1 LRFEGADI
9 HQGEAARSEMAKTSV
24 AVPASVPDARGKGRR
39 LNPSR
44 REAAWGF
51 VFVGPWIIGFLL
63 FTIGPLIASLIFSL
77 TDFDLV
83 RPEAVRFV
91 GLDNYARLTSDPL
104 VLQGLVVTAKF
115 AILAIP
121 VTTIGSLGVA
131 ILVNSPRLFGRSV
144 FRTLF
149 YMPIQIPL
157 VASTL
162 VWISF
167 LNPET
172 GWLNGLLGL
181 VGIGGP
187 NWTNDASWVYAA
199 LTLIGLWGIG
209 NFMLVNLAGLQ
220 SVPTELYEAA
230 RIDGAG
236 PWSMFRRITI
246 PLMSPILLYNLVISL
261 ITTFQYFTQAYVLTN
276 GRGDPNNATLFINLD
291 LFREA
296 FVNNHMG
303 YASAI
308 GWLLFTIVLAMTLI
322 LFVVARRRV
331 YYAGGGA

>member
-1 LRFEGADI
+1 
-9 HQGEAARSEMAKTSV
+9 MAKTSIALP
-24 AVPASVPDARGKGRR
+24 AVQPTEGRGGRMS
-39 LNPSR
+39 PSR
-44 REAAWGF
+44 REAAWGL

-121 VTTIGSLGVA
+121 VTMIGSLGVA

-181 VGIGGP
+181 VGIDGP
-187 NWTNDASWVYAA
+187 DWTNNASWVYAA

-236 PWSMFRRITI
+236 GWTMFRRITI

-308 GWLLFTIVLAMTLI
+308 GWLLFTIVLVLTLV
-322 LFVVARRRV
+322 LFVFARRRV
-331 YYAGGGA
+331 YYAGGEA

>member
-1 LRFEGADI
+1 
-9 HQGEAARSEMAKTSV
+9 MAKTST
-24 AVPASVPDARGKGRR
+24 AVPAPIRGSRR
-39 LNPSR
+39 TRGQLGPSG

-51 VFVGPWIIGFLL
+51 VFVAPWIIGFLV
-63 FTIGPLIASLIFSL
+63 FTIGPLIASLVFSL

-91 GLDNYARLTSDPL
+91 GLDNYARMAADPL
-104 VLQGLVVTAKF
+104 VIQGLIVTARF
-115 AILAIP
+115 ALIAIP
-121 VTTIGSLGVA
+121 VTMVASLGVA
-131 ILVNSPRLFGRSV
+131 LLVNSPRLFGRNV

-162 VWISF
+162 VWIGF
-167 LNPET
+167 LNTET
-172 GWLNGLLGL
+172 GWLNGLLRL
-181 VGIGGP
+181 VGIDGP
-187 NWTNDASWVYAA
+187 DWLNSATWVYPA

-209 NFMLVNLAGLQ
+209 NFMLINIAGLQ

-246 PLMSPILLYNLVISL
+246 PMMSPILLYNLVISL

-308 GWLLFTIVLAMTLI
+308 GWLLFTIVLVMTLI
-322 LFVVARRRV
+322 LFFIARRRV
-331 YYAGGGA
+331 YYAGGEA

>member
-1 LRFEGADI
+1 
-9 HQGEAARSEMAKTSV
+9 M
-24 AVPASVPDARGKGRR
+24 
-39 LNPSR
+39 NPSR
-44 REAAWGF
+44 REAVWGL
-51 VFVGPWIIGFLL
+51 VFVAPWIIGFLL
-63 FTIGPLIASLIFSL
+63 FLVGPLIASFVISL
-77 TDFDLV
+77 TDFNLV
-83 RPEAVRFV
+83 RPEAVKFV
-91 GLDNYARLTSDPL
+91 GLNNYTRMAGDPL
-104 VLQGLVVTAKF
+104 VIQGLVVTARF
-115 AILAIP
+115 ALIAIP
-121 VTTIGSLGVA
+121 VTMIASLA
-131 ILVNSPRLFGRSV
+131 TALLVNSPKLLGRSV

-162 VWISF
+162 VWIAF
-167 LNPET
+167 LNAET
-172 GWLNGLLGL
+172 GWLNALLAA
-181 VGIGGP
+181 VGIQGP
-187 NWTNDASWVYAA
+187 DWTNDASWVYPA

-209 NFMLVNLAGLQ
+209 NFMLINIAGLQ

-246 PLMSPILLYNLVISL
+246 PMMSPILLYNVVISL

-308 GWLLFTIVLAMTLI
+308 GWLLFVIVLVLTLV
-322 LFVVARRRV
+322 LFLFARKRV
-331 YYAGGGA
+331 YYAGGEA

>member
-1 LRFEGADI
+1 MAETSM
-9 HQGEAARSEMAKTSV
+9 AAPAAIPSERRR
-24 AVPASVPDARGKGRR
+24 RGRMS
-39 LNPSR
+39 PSR
-44 REAAWGF
+44 REAFWGL
-51 VFVGPWIIGFLL
+51 VFIGPWILGFLL
-63 FTIGPLIASLIFSL
+63 FGLGPLIASLVLSF
-77 TDFDLV
+77 TDFNLV
-83 RPEAVRFV
+83 RPEAVSFV
-91 GLDNYARLTSDPL
+91 GVANYVRLASDPL
-104 VLQGLVVTAKF
+104 VLQGLVVTVRF
-115 AILAIP
+115 AIISIP
-121 VTTIGSLGVA
+121 ITMAASLGIA
-131 ILVNSPRLFGRSV
+131 LLVNSPRLFGRNV

-167 LNPET
+167 LNTET

-181 VGIGGP
+181 VGITGP
-187 NWTNDASWVYAA
+187 DWINTATWVYPA

-209 NFMLVNLAGLQ
+209 NFMLINIAGLQ
-220 SVPTELYEAA
+220 SVPTEIYEAA

-236 PWSMFRRITI
+236 PWSTFRRITI

-296 FVNNHMG
+296 FVNNRMG

-308 GWLLFTIVLAMTLI
+308 GWLLFVIVLVLTAV
-322 LFVVARRRV
+322 LFLFSRRRV
-331 YYAGGGA
+331 YYAGAEG

>member
-1 LRFEGADI
+1 MR
-9 HQGEAARSEMAKTSV
+9 RS
-24 AVPASVPDARGKGRR
+24 G
-39 LNPSR
+39 
-44 REAAWGF
+44 GF
-51 VFVGPWIIGFLL
+51 VFIGPWIIGFLV
-63 FTIGPLIASLIFSL
+63 FTIGPLIASLVLSF
-77 TDFDLV
+77 TDFNLV
-83 RPEAVRFV
+83 RPEAVKFI
-91 GLDNYARLTSDPL
+91 GLDNYAQLAADPL

-115 AILAIP
+115 AIIAIP
-121 VTTIGSLGVA
+121 VTMIASLGIA
-131 ILVNSPRLFGRSV
+131 LLVNSPRLFGRNI

-162 VWISF
+162 VWIGF
-167 LNPET
+167 LNTET
-172 GWLNGLLGL
+172 GWLNGLLSI
-181 VGIGGP
+181 VGIHGP
-187 NWTNDASWVYAA
+187 DWINSETWIYPA

-209 NFMLVNLAGLQ
+209 NFMLINLAGLQ

-236 PWSMFRRITI
+236 GWTMFRRITI

-303 YASAI
+303 YAAAI
-308 GWLLFTIVLAMTLI
+308 GWLLFAIVLVLTLV
-322 LFVVARRRV
+322 LFVFARKRV
-331 YYAGGGA
+331 YYAGGEA

>member
-1 LRFEGADI
+1 
-9 HQGEAARSEMAKTSV
+9 MAIPSTAIK
-24 AVPASVPDARGKGRR
+24 R
-39 LNPSR
+39 PSR
-44 REAAWGF
+44 GTRDGRLSRSPAMREAFWGL
-51 VFVGPWIIGFLL
+51 VFIGPWVVGFLL
-63 FTIGPLIASLIFSL
+63 FTIGPLIASLVLSF
-77 TDFDLV
+77 TDFNLV
-83 RPEAVRFV
+83 RPEAMQFV
-91 GLDNYARLTSDPL
+91 GLENYARLAADPL
-104 VLQGLVVTAKF
+104 VGQGLLVTIKF
-115 AILAIP
+115 ALIAVPITM
-121 VTTIGSLGVA
+121 VASLGIAV
-131 ILVNSPRLFGRSV
+131 LVNSPRLFGRNI

-167 LNPET
+167 LNTET
-172 GWLNGLLGL
+172 GWLNGLLGV
-181 VGIGGP
+181 VGIQGP
-187 NWTNDASWVYAA
+187 DWINSATWVYPA

-209 NFMLVNLAGLQ
+209 NFMLTNIAGLQ

-236 PWSMFRRITI
+236 PWKMFRRITI

-303 YASAI
+303 YAAAI
-308 GWLLFTIVLAMTLI
+308 GWLLFAIVLVLTLL
-322 LFVVARRRV
+322 LFAFTRRRV
-331 YYAGGGA
+331 YYAGGQG